1 MDATTFDGI
10 SRNIGTVS
18 TRRGFVRL
26 LGGAAAVGA
35 VVAAGTDTLARGKGH
50 GKGREQVSAQGKGKG
65 KKVVICYLNQT
76 KTVKKS
82 KLGNYPG
89 ATKGACP
96 AGGTPGGGGTPVR
109 CTTFILSGGPNQSD
123 PILIDDD
130 GSILNVTASRY
141 LVNDVSGA
149 ASPTYPVL
157 FDGQIGDKLRI
168 RGTDWGGCRS
178 FSPLWVH
185 CLATGQKR
193 QIFTGYSGANCT
205 YPKGD
210 FLDITVTVEL

>member
-10 SRNIGTVS
+10 SRTLGTVS
-18 TRRGFVRL
+18 TRRRFARL
-26 LGGAAAVGA
+26 LGGAAVLG
-35 VVAAGTDTLARGKGH
+35 VALASGEDSQARGKH
-50 GKGREQVSAQGKGKG
+50 TGKRRDQVSAQGKS
-65 KKVVICYLNQT
+65 KKITICYQNQT
-76 KTVKKS
+76 RTVKK
-82 KLGNYPG
+82 KGYQTKFPG

-96 AGGTPGGGGTPVR
+96 TGGTPGGGGTPVT
-109 CTTFILSGGPNQSD
+109 CTTFILSGGPNQND

-130 GSILNVTASRY
+130 GSILNVTASKF

-168 RGTDWGGCRS
+168 RGTDYGGCRS

-185 CLATGQKR
+185 CVNTGQKR
-193 QIFTGYSGANCT
+193 QIFTGYSGSGCS
-205 YPKGD
+205 YPKGE
-210 FLDITVTVEL
+210 FLDITVTLEL